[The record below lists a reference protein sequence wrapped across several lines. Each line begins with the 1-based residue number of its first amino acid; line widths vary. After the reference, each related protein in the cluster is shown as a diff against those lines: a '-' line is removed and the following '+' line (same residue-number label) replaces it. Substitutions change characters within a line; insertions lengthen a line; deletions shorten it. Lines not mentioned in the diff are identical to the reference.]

1 MISSLCPESELKG
14 TLLTREQVEDISTR
28 ISKIVYEKCFKA
40 IGESNGIR
48 IRKAVEKGKK
58 QQRMKTTNVTHS
70 VSFVIYT
77 EQSQLPFELVMRAKK
92 MV

>member
-1 MISSLCPESELKG
+1 
-14 TLLTREQVEDISTR
+14 
-28 ISKIVYEKCFKA
+28 
-40 IGESNGIR
+40 
-48 IRKAVEKGKK
+48 
-58 QQRMKTTNVTHS
+58 MKTTNVTHS